1 MRINTQDMTL
11 VRNYLQKYQF
21 LFDEYELIKA
31 KNIQNNAVTLIRRLT
46 EKGIKFWKDEGSVQE
61 YQSSAK
67 SFHPGFTDSMS
78 FTFLYRFHPFK
89 RFSLSMA
96 RPISSVSS

>member
-46 EKGIKFWKDEGSVQE
+46 EKGIKFWKDESSVQE

-89 RFSLSMA
+89 CFSLSMA